1 MGQGVGSHRE
11 GGIHGEGD
19 RGGGIHG
26 DGDRGGGIHWNVYR
40 GRDTGEGD
48 IGEGV

>member
-1 MGQGVGSHRE
+1 MGQGVGTRQPQ
-11 GGIHGEGD
+11 GG
-19 RGGGIHG
+19 RKRRKQ
-26 DGDRGGGIHWNVYR
+26 GDRGGGIHWNVDR